1 MNWSC
6 NPSWVSNPRRVNYDK
21 IIAPIAADILSV
33 FSLKTE
39 RYCGKREYG
48 IDCFVPR
55 NDSPTPTLRG
65 FAPETL
71 NLLWS
76 NFLSH

>member
-1 MNWSC
+1 MNWSA

-39 RYCGKREYG
+39 RYCGKREYENLKK
-48 IDCFVPR
+48 PK
-55 NDSPTPTLRG
+55 P

-76 NFLSH
+76 NFLRH